1 MFAAPPEQSME
12 WSDAGVE
19 GAHRFLR
26 RLWKTVHAHR
36 QAGEPGPLNPEAL
49 DQKQQDLRR
58 KVHETIA
65 KVSDDYG
72 RRQTFNTAIAAV
84 MELLN
89 DIGKLADR
97 ASPETLAVEREA
109 LETCILLLAPI
120 VPHITQALWGN
131 LGHSEIPLNVAWPQ
145 ADKAA
150 LVRSS
155 IAVVVQVNGT
165 VRAKIHSPVDAPKE
179 TMEQLALAQPNVQ
192 RFEIGRAS
200 CREREWIWGAPA
212 A

>member
-58 KVHETIA
+58 KVHETIT

-72 RRQTFNTAIAAV
+72 RRKPSTPALAPVLELFTAIGSLPA
-84 MELLN
+84 
-89 DIGKLADR
+89 R
-97 ASPETLAVEREA
+97 AGPETLPLERERWEA
-109 LETCILLLAPI
+109 C
-120 VPHITQALWGN
+120 
-131 LGHSEIPLNVAWPQ
+131 
-145 ADKAA
+145 
-150 LVRSS
+150 
-155 IAVVVQVNGT
+155 
-165 VRAKIHSPVDAPKE
+165 
-179 TMEQLALAQPNVQ
+179 
-192 RFEIGRAS
+192 
-200 CREREWIWGAPA
+200 
-212 A
+212 